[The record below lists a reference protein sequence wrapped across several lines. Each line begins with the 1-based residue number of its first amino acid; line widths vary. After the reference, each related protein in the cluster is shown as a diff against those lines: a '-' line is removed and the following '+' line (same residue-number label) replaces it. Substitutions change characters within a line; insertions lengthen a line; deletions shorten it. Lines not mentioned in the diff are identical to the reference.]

1 MGLMRIHL
9 RYFAAAEAA
18 LGRPEEDLDIAD
30 GATIQSV
37 MNQLAPAE
45 LAMASLSQSQRPQTN
60 RDQTA
65 RVLERCSFLV
75 NGVATG
81 DRERVLH
88 ADDKIDVLPPF
99 AGG

>member
-1 MGLMRIHL
+1 MRIHL

-18 LGRPEEDLDIAD
+18 LGRPEEDLDVPV

-37 MNQLAPAE
+37 LSRLVPAE
-45 LAMASLSQSQRPQTN
+45 LAMASLDQSRRP
-60 RDQTA
+60 RVDQA
-65 RVLERCSFLV
+65 HIAQVLGRCSFLV